1 MEEEKK
7 TAFQEVNENNGDF
20 SLVLAVSS
28 LFEQSV
34 ISLGQVFNT
43 TSYF

>member
-7 TAFQEVNENNGDF
+7 TAFQEVSENNGDF

-34 ISLGQVFNT
+34 ILLGQFFNA